1 MRFAWL
7 LVLLVGSLSVAG
19 HPIKVRI
26 FSGESP
32 QQVTFTVVKGSYA
45 LIALNARLQAL
56 DTVAWLASSK
66 EPLVLMRNG
75 ERVAATWKGKAQGK
89 FHGYMLVGSDSS
101 SAFSIQVGKSKR
113 TYDGDLRLRSFKGH
127 LQPVNVVE
135 INRYVAGVV
144 ESEGGHMPAP
154 EFFKAQAIL
163 ARTFALKNLRK
174 HADEG
179 YNLKDDVTSQVY
191 FNRPSKKHAAMIWK
205 SVLATWDTI
214 LVDHTCEPILGV
226 FHANSGGETVDV
238 EDVWSRPL
246 PYLRS
251 RPDSFSLG
259 QRSATWEKKVS
270 KADFIQFLATK
281 LGASAAD
288 VSLQKAVLNFRQ
300 DQGRKNYFVWEGKRV
315 NLKDVRSKF
324 NLRSTYFSVKDA
336 GDELLLVGR
345 GYGHGVGLSQD
356 GAIRMDELGHDFK
369 EILQFYYRDVEFEHL
384 RYRD

>member
-1 MRFAWL
+1 
-7 LVLLVGSLSVAG
+7 VG
-19 HPIKVRI
+19 HPIQVRI
-26 FSGESP
+26 FSGETP
-32 QQVTFTVVKGSYA
+32 QQVTFSVAKGKYA
-45 LIALNARLQAL
+45 LLAMNSRMQVL
-56 DTVAWLASSK
+56 DTVAWLDASK
-66 EPLVLMRNG
+66 DPVVLLRTG
-75 ERVAATWKGKAQGK
+75 EKVSANWKGKNQGK
-89 FHGYMLVGSDSS
+89 FHGFLLASADTSG
-101 SAFSIQVGKSKR
+101 AFSIQVGKAKR
-113 TYDGDLRLRSFKGH
+113 TYDGNLRLRVFKGS

-144 ESEGGHMPAP
+144 ESEGGHLPAP

-191 FNRPSKKHAAMIWK
+191 FNRPSKKHAALIWK

-214 LVDHTCEPILGV
+214 LVDHQCEPILGV
-226 FHANSGGETVDV
+226 FHANSGGQTVAV

-246 PYLRS
+246 PYLRA
-251 RPDSFSLG
+251 RTDSFSLG

-270 KADFIQFLATK
+270 KADFLQYMASK
-281 LGASAAD
+281 LGTTPGD

-300 DQGRKNYFVWEGKRV
+300 EEGRKNYFAWEGKRV

-324 NLRSTYFSVKDA
+324 NLRSTYFSIKDS
-336 GDELLLVGR
+336 GDELLLLGK